1 MPVGAAARPSDAA
14 NPSRNHKLSPL
25 WAALQG
31 MSVPGAG
38 LLALLRKRSEP
49 EAPQLGVVSQAPP
62 ASGGGGSGSSKFE
75 ARSSAVHA
83 LEHAVAAGGQAA
95 DAVKSAAQGRRIPAG
110 PTYTYDVDVQGA
122 HEAQPQL
129 SVRAGLAGSLLVG
142 AGCWYWLLRPAV
154 AAV

>member
-1 MPVGAAARPSDAA
+1 
-14 NPSRNHKLSPL
+14 
-25 WAALQG
+25 

-49 EAPQLGVVSQAPP
+49 EAAQLGVVSQAPT
-62 ASGGGGSGSSKFE
+62 ASGGSGTSKFE

-95 DAVKSAAQGRRIPAG
+95 EAVKSAAQGRRIPAG

-129 SVRAGLAGSLLVG
+129 SVRAWLAGSLLVG

>member
-1 MPVGAAARPSDAA
+1 
-14 NPSRNHKLSPL
+14 
-25 WAALQG
+25 

-62 ASGGGGSGSSKFE
+62 ASGGGGGGSGSSKFE

-95 DAVKSAAQGRRIPAG
+95 EAVKSAAQGRRIPAG

-129 SVRAGLAGSLLVG
+129 SVRAGLAGSLLV
-142 AGCWYWLLRPAV
+142 
-154 AAV
+154 